1 MSNQQCLMSKHTKEA
16 ILSTHHAKHL
26 VRVICDIFYYFSWF
40 FNYMFI
46 SETLTNYL
54 ICKKKRLSWEPTPM
68 ELYKETHI
76 KKGDRGKGE
85 KSYL

>member
-1 MSNQQCLMSKHTKEA
+1 
-16 ILSTHHAKHL
+16 
-26 VRVICDIFYYFSWF
+26 
-40 FNYMFI
+40 MFI

-85 KSYL
+85 KSYW